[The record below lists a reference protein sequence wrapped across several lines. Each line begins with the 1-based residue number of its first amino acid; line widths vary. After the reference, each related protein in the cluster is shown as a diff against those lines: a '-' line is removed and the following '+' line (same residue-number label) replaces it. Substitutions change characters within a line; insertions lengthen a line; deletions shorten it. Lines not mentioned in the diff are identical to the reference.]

1 MVWTLGAAGAAE
13 CGADKLG
20 TSRVMGVGVSGGL
33 EVGLKTYP
41 RTLALADHEVIL
53 TFDDGPAAGTTVR
66 ILDALAGE
74 CVRATFFLIGRHAQA
89 MPQLVQREE
98 REGHTIGHH
107 TFSHPAAT
115 LRSMRFEAARDDIL
129 RGIAADEA
137 ALLERSVA
145 PGGTPDLAAAQHP
158 RTPFF
163 RFPGFA
169 DTPDLR
175 KWFGENNVGIFGVDL
190 WASDW
195 AKMTPDDELKLILSR
210 LEKARKG
217 MLLFHD
223 NKPWTAEML
232 PRFLVELKRRGYH
245 VVQIE
250 PGPGRGP
257 TEPAP
262 AGWRSQTERTLNAV
276 KPRLEHEAATAAHKN
291 AAFAVQPAP
300 QE

>member
-169 DTPDLR
+169 DTPQLR
-175 KWFGENNVGIFGVDL
+175 DWLAACNIGVFGADI

-195 AKMTPDDELKLILSR
+195 IAMSPEEELSLTLAR
-210 LEKARKG
+210 LEREG
-217 MLLFHD
+217 RGIILFHD
-223 NKPWTAEML
+223 TRSRTADML
-232 PRFLVELKRRGYH
+232 PGFLRELKRRGYRIVH
-245 VVQIE
+245 MI
-250 PGPGRGP
+250 PGSGAAPTREAPPGW
-257 TEPAP
+257 TSE
-262 AGWRSQTERTLNAV
+262 TERIIG
-276 KPRLEHEAATAAHKN
+276 RLT
-291 AAFAVQPAP
+291 PALRGTNVP
-300 QE
+300 AL